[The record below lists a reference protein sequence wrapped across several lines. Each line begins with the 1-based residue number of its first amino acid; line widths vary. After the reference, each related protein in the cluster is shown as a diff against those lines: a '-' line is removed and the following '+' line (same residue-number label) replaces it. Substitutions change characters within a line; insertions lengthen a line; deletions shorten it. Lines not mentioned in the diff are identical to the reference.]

1 MSHFKGF
8 SKDITTMKKIDREI
22 RSYCGDQ
29 YQPRLRE
36 AADGQE
42 SRTIEGYA
50 IVFGVR
56 SQLLFDWYDRY
67 YEVIEPGAIDEARL
81 REMDI
86 KMTIFHDR
94 EMLIARSNKGVG
106 TLKLTVDEIGVKYE
120 FDAPR
125 TSAGETALELVKRGD
140 LAGSSFTYWSDEK
153 SSVRYEILDDDV
165 LLRHVDRIDRVY
177 EMTIAADPAY
187 TETTVTAREVEAAGI
202 KLPGKQDD
210 EAAEAAKPE
219 ESAKADAPKAAE
231 DPTAELSAKYAAKDN
246 RVRLGAY
253 HIVGTDKVIKAKE
266 GQTLGKISRTY
277 LGPDMECYM
286 EVYNDMKASDVLKA
300 GQEVKIPKLVW
311 KRAARAKSAK

>member
-50 IVFGVR
+50 IMFGVR
-56 SQLLFDWYDRY
+56 SQLLWDWYDRY

-106 TLKLTVDEIGVKYE
+106 TLRLTVDEIGVKYE

-153 SSVRYEILDDDV
+153 SSVHYDMTEDDILV
-165 LLRHVDRIDRVY
+165 RHVDRIDRVY
-177 EMTIAADPAY
+177 EMTIASDPAY
-187 TETTVTAREVEAAGI
+187 VETSVTAREIEAKGI
-202 KLPGKQDD
+202 HLPETDEQKR
-210 EAAEAAKPE
+210 EAAE
-219 ESAKADAPKAAE
+219 
-231 DPTAELSAKYAAKDN
+231 
-246 RVRLGAY
+246 
-253 HIVGTDKVIKAKE
+253 
-266 GQTLGKISRTY
+266 
-277 LGPDMECYM
+277 
-286 EVYNDMKASDVLKA
+286 
-300 GQEVKIPKLVW
+300 
-311 KRAARAKSAK
+311 RAAAQLREREQTISDLRRIASSTIY

>member
-22 RSYCGDQ
+22 RSYCGDK

-153 SSVRYEILDDDV
+153 SSVHYDMTEDDILV
-165 LLRHVDRIDRVY
+165 RHVDRIDKVY
-177 EMTIAADPAY
+177 EMTIASDPAY
-187 TETTVTAREVEAAGI
+187 VETSVTAREIEAAGI
-202 KLPGKQDD
+202 HLPETDEQKR
-210 EAAEAAKPE
+210 EAAE
-219 ESAKADAPKAAE
+219 
-231 DPTAELSAKYAAKDN
+231 
-246 RVRLGAY
+246 
-253 HIVGTDKVIKAKE
+253 
-266 GQTLGKISRTY
+266 
-277 LGPDMECYM
+277 
-286 EVYNDMKASDVLKA
+286 
-300 GQEVKIPKLVW
+300 
-311 KRAARAKSAK
+311 RAAAQLRERQQTISDLRKIASSTIY

>member
-22 RSYCGDQ
+22 RSYCGDK

-153 SSVRYEILDDDV
+153 SSVHYDMTEDDILV
-165 LLRHVDRIDRVY
+165 RHVDRIDKVY
-177 EMTIAADPAY
+177 EMTIASDPAY
-187 TETTVTAREVEAAGI
+187 VETSVTAREIEAKGI
-202 KLPGKQDD
+202 HLPETDEQKR
-210 EAAEAAKPE
+210 EAAE
-219 ESAKADAPKAAE
+219 KAAAQLRE
-231 DPTAELSAKYAAKDN
+231 
-246 RVRLGAY
+246 RQ
-253 HIVGTDKVIKAKE
+253 
-266 GQTLGKISRTY
+266 QTISDLRKI
-277 LGPDMECYM
+277 
-286 EVYNDMKASDVLKA
+286 ASST
-300 GQEVKIPKLVW
+300 IY
-311 KRAARAKSAK
+311 

>member
-1 MSHFKGF
+1 
-8 SKDITTMKKIDREI
+8 MKKIDREI
-22 RSYCGDQ
+22 RSYCGDK

-67 YEVIEPGAIDEARL
+67 YEVIEPGSIDEARL

-153 SSVRYEILDDDV
+153 SSVHYDMTEDNILV
-165 LLRHVDRIDRVY
+165 RHVDRIDKVY
-177 EMTIAADPAY
+177 EMTIASDPAY
-187 TETTVTAREVEAAGI
+187 VETSVTAREIKEKGI
-202 KLPGKQDD
+202 HLPETDEQKR
-210 EAAEAAKPE
+210 EAAE
-219 ESAKADAPKAAE
+219 
-231 DPTAELSAKYAAKDN
+231 
-246 RVRLGAY
+246 
-253 HIVGTDKVIKAKE
+253 
-266 GQTLGKISRTY
+266 
-277 LGPDMECYM
+277 
-286 EVYNDMKASDVLKA
+286 
-300 GQEVKIPKLVW
+300 
-311 KRAARAKSAK
+311 RAAAQLRERQQTISDLRKIASSTIY

>member
-1 MSHFKGF
+1 MRLFKGF
-8 SKDITTMKKIDREI
+8 SKEITTMEKIQREI
-22 RSYCGDQ
+22 RSYCGGQ

-36 AADGQE
+36 VEGQE

-94 EMLIARSNKGVG
+94 EMLIARSNKGTG

-140 LAGSSFTYWSDEK
+140 LAGSSFTYWSDEN
-153 SSVRYEILDDDV
+153 SSVHYDMTEDDILV
-165 LLRHVDRIDRVY
+165 RHVDRIDKVY
-177 EMTIAADPAY
+177 EMTIASDPAY
-187 TETTVTAREVEAAGI
+187 VETSVTAREIESRGI
-202 KLPGKQDD
+202 HLPETDEQKR
-210 EAAEAAKPE
+210 EAAEQAAAQLRE
-219 ESAKADAPKAAE
+219 RQQ
-231 DPTAELSAKYAAKDN
+231 TIKDL
-246 RVRLGAY
+246 R
-253 HIVGTDKVIKAKE
+253 
-266 GQTLGKISRTY
+266 KI
-277 LGPDMECYM
+277 
-286 EVYNDMKASDVLKA
+286 ASST
-300 GQEVKIPKLVW
+300 IY
-311 KRAARAKSAK
+311 